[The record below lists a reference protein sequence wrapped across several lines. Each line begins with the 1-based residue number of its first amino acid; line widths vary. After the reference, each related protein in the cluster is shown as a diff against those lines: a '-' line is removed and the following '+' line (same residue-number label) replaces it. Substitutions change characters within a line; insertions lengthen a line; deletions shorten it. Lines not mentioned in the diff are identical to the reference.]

1 MHSPRL
7 PLNYLNGYRQ
17 ALLTLKEKINP
28 DLICLAIKCYT
39 ILSSSPD
46 STSLPPRLPPRRPPP
61 TTPPSHQSQQIDL
74 ERRACQEHYLP
85 VQTEGVFFVH
95 LAMIHLQKGSIP
107 GRPSL
112 RLQKNSLKRLL
123 PHSARTSALIGQ
135 QQLCGLFASA
145 PPGEKITQEWEE
157 MLTPLRPS

>member
-1 MHSPRL
+1 MNSPRL

-28 DLICLAIKCYT
+28 KLICLAIKCYT
-39 ILSSSPD
+39 ILSFSPH
-46 STSLPPRLPPRRPPP
+46 SASLPPRLPLRSPP
-61 TTPPSHQSQQIDL
+61 TPPSHQSQQIDL
-74 ERRACQEHYLP
+74 EQRACQEHYLP

-95 LAMIHLQKGSIP
+95 RAMIHLQKGSIP

-123 PHSARTSALIGQ
+123 LHSAWTSALIGQ

-145 PPGEKITQEWEE
+145 PPGEKFTQGWEE